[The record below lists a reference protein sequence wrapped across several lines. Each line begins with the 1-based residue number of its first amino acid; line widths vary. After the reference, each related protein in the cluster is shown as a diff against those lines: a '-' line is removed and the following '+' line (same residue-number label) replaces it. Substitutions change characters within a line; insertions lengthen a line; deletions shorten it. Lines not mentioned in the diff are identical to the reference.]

1 MKTRTRLI
9 VLIGLLAASLFVG
22 CQDGPRELPF
32 PTFDARAPFDE
43 LGGGKSSAAGEA
55 SEGEDEGASEF
66 ERAIA
71 DSMED
76 RGGEEGK
83 DSDEDGESPGDSSG
97 DSKTVKRQQVP
108 LANSLVS
115 SIPLDFDTWQWSSDG
130 RVTMI
135 SYTQPGAGQPDA
147 LIYVEGFSELIRM
160 SPSMEIRRFQQT
172 VDPALIPKMTLPGLS
187 GAPMRR
193 LSEQT
198 GLDIGRI
205 GDALTRA
212 ASHTMG
218 MGLNYISSE
227 DTFTGWRWVG
237 HNDHDVEMRL
247 GRSRGMWRASAQAD
261 ADVSGTFS
269 QLSGSFTEVQDVQK
283 RYDGVLADGVGRS
296 DSGWPAWMLVG
307 SAVVGRDS
315 GAHIAIVCKT
325 APTCPVAAELS
336 EFLARLKPASGG
348 DIEALGGGESL
359 QGFADERGLPFAPA
373 DEILSPGDIGE
384 ELRKAL
390 GE

>member
-9 VLIGLLAASLFVG
+9 MLIGLLAASLLVG

-43 LGGGKSSAAGEA
+43 LGAAGGSAPGKSGD
-55 SEGEDEGASEF
+55 GEDQGASEF

-71 DSMED
+71 DSMEQ
-76 RGGEEGK
+76 GEGE

-108 LANSLVS
+108 LSNSLVS

-147 LIYVEGFSELIRM
+147 LIYVEGFSELIRT

-218 MGLNYISSE
+218 MGLNYTSSE

-247 GRSRGMWRASAQAD
+247 GRSRGTWRAKPRAD

-269 QLSGSFTEVQDVQK
+269 QLTDSFEGVQDVQN
-283 RYDGVLADGVGRS
+283 RYDDVLADGVGRE

-307 SAVVGRDS
+307 SAVVSRDS

-325 APTCPVAAELS
+325 TPTCPVAAELS
-336 EFLARLKPASGG
+336 EFLARLQPVSGG
-348 DIEALGGGESL
+348 AIEALGGPDRQSLES
-359 QGFADERGLPFAPA
+359 FAGERGLPFAPA
-373 DEILSPGDIGE
+373 DEILSPGDIGG